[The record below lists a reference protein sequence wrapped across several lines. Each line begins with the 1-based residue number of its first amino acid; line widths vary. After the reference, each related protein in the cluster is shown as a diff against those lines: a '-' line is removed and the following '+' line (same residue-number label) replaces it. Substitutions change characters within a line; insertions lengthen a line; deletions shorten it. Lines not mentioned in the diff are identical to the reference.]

1 MKNIAIPMCGLI
13 IALIG
18 GNCQRNGHNTT
29 VAEVLPSQAQT
40 SQTLTLS
47 GNQLIFLDWDGGIS
61 SGARVVRKRL
71 VPYSGVEFDIHF
83 PSNGPGY
90 NSIDYVSSGAG
101 GQGTLVG
108 FDVSEYKVFS
118 LRFTLVSIDG
128 ATGSDMTQELVVG
141 AVIGPTAEGRLSG
154 YTPVTIS
161 FASRRT
167 TAVSTIPIFGVSNIY
182 QIGIHA
188 HMAKPENWNPSGSMV
203 TIRVDPVDKNEEP
216 VMAQRQNA
224 VESVNVI
231 SPPERDINK
240 KAYVEQARGM
250 EAFLENMKVALY
262 IVNGKK
268 EGLCITG
275 LDDLNMAGNFG
286 FENGD
291 VIQTINGQ
299 MVTNKKKAFQVLK
312 KARSQSSLNFQ
323 LLRNKQKM
331 ALSFEIK

>member
-1 MKNIAIPMCGLI
+1 MTNIVIPMCGLI
-13 IALIG
+13 IAFTG
-18 GNCQRNGHNTT
+18 GNCQRNDRDTT
-29 VAEVLPSQAQT
+29 IAEGLPSQVQP
-40 SQTLTLS
+40 SQILTLS

-71 VPYSGVEFDIHF
+71 VPDSGVEFDIHF

-108 FDVSEYKVFS
+108 FEVRDYKVFS

-154 YTPVTIS
+154 YTPVTLS
-161 FASRRT
+161 FASGRT
-167 TAVSTIPIFGVSNIY
+167 TVVSTIPIFGVSNIY

-188 HMAKPENWNPSGSMV
+188 HMTKPENWSPSGSMV
-203 TIRVDPVDKNEEP
+203 TIRVDPVEKNEEP
-216 VMAQRQNA
+216 VMTQKQNA

-231 SPPERDINK
+231 SPAERDINK
-240 KAYVEQARGM
+240 KAYVEQIRGM
-250 EAFLENMKVALY
+250 EAFLENMKVAPY
-262 IVNGKK
+262 TANGKE

-275 LDDLNMAGNFG
+275 LEDINMAGYFG
-286 FENGD
+286 FGSVN
-291 VIQTINGQ
+291 
-299 MVTNKKKAFQVLK
+299 FVL
-312 KARSQSSLNFQ
+312 
-323 LLRNKQKM
+323 
-331 ALSFEIK
+331 